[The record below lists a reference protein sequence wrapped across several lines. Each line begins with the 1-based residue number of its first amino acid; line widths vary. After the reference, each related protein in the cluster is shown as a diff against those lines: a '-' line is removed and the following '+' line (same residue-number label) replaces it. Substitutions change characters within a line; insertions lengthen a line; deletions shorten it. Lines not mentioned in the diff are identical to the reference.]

1 MDGLKTK
8 HMIIE
13 GNSLDRFVC
22 YQINRMMLWLYWILS
37 VYMILNGC
45 LWTNSDNMNKDND
58 INGKL
63 SGTVSASIG
72 NVGVVDK
79 NCNTLRRDGHNDG
92 ID

>member
-1 MDGLKTK
+1 
-8 HMIIE
+8 
-13 GNSLDRFVC
+13 
-22 YQINRMMLWLYWILS
+22 
-37 VYMILNGC
+37 MILNGC
-45 LWTNSDNMNKDND
+45 LWSNSDNTNKDNN

-72 NVGVVDK
+72 NVGVVYE